1 MARPMTIVALGLL
14 SAGLASCSASRQV
27 GPAPL
32 GFNTIAC
39 RTEADL
45 GALHVAGDR
54 FQREADDRLAS
65 GRCRVFAASSLV
77 RSKRHQGNLVVFEA
91 EAGTV
96 FYAGGPG

>member
-1 MARPMTIVALGLL
+1 MSLAMGFFCVAL
-14 SAGLASCSASRQV
+14 AGCSPSRQA

-45 GALHVAGDR
+45 GVLHGAGDR

-77 RSKRHQGNLVVFEA
+77 KSQRRKGNLVVFEA

-96 FYAGGPG
+96 FYAGAPG